1 MQTADHDFY
10 TTRMSRTS
18 DTSRDVSSRAPLQH
32 SATVNGTGAR
42 HQTGVA
48 GRVMNVIAVAIDAT
62 LGRYDR

>member
-18 DTSRDVSSRAPLQH
+18 DTSRDLSSRSSVQSSGTSNATAAPQH
-32 SATVNGTGAR
+32 M
-42 HQTGVA
+42 GVA

>member
-18 DTSRDVSSRAPLQH
+18 DSSRELSQRGSVQSGNTANTT
-32 SATVNGTGAR
+32 ATPQ
-42 HQTGVA
+42 QTGMA